1 MWAFSIVGSRF
12 YLLGGNCEEVIGDV
26 PSGYE
31 VVREIHRLAGPIV
44 KVNLVSARGAGVLG
58 PVAAEA
64 ESRFPDYRFV
74 LGADTVANVVPK
86 GRGKAQ
92 AIDVL
97 CERLGIGL
105 DQVVAFGDAGNDVE
119 MLAHVPNSVAVANA
133 TPEAKAAARY
143 VIGSCEDGAVAE
155 ALELLAAGV
164 WPFG

>member
-1 MWAFSIVGSRF
+1 MPG
-12 YLLGGNCEEVIGDV
+12 YLN
-26 PSGYE
+26 
-31 VVREIHRLAGPIV
+31 REIIFEPDPVPDFPVVKLNIYCPDGPEAMRGLRDELEEAVPGLSFMMPSYDVIV
-44 KVNLVSARGAGVLG
+44 TA
-58 PVAAEA
+58 
-64 ESRFPDYRFV
+64 
-74 LGADTVANVVPK
+74 PK
-86 GRGKAQ
+86 GWGKAQ

-119 MLAHVPNSVAVANA
+119 MLEHVPNSVAVANA